1 MQKVIGIIALVIGV
15 VLLVEAHDMAN
26 AIGSQVK
33 EAFTGAPT
41 DRVTYF
47 RIGGIAL
54 VLFGVFYT
62 LWPFGKK

>member
-1 MQKVIGIIALVIGV
+1 MQKVIGLIALVIGV
-15 VLLVEAHDMAN
+15 VLLVEAHNMSE

-54 VLFGVFYT
+54 VIYGAVT
-62 LWPFGKK
+62 VLWPWKKK